1 MARKTFISYKH
12 SESQWLRDEI
22 IKKMGDDATFYQGE
36 TSDSPDLT
44 DTSTENIKEKLKDM
58 MYSTSVTIVIISPNL
73 IDSNWIDWEISYTF
87 KEIKRGDKTSRSNGL
102 VGVIKKI
109 NGNYDWIFNTG
120 VKPDGCGYRTTDKS
134 KLYSIINENRYNRE
148 GDEKYACIDCK
159 IFDHLE
165 GSYMSLIKEDEF
177 LGNINGYIEN
187 AYDKSQNL
195 EDFDLTKE
203 IS

>member
-22 IKKMGDDATFYQGE
+22 IKKMGNDATYYQGE

-44 DTSTENIKEKLKDM
+44 DTSTENIKENLKDM
-58 MYSTSVTIVIISPNL
+58 MYSTSVTIVIISPNMVQ
-73 IDSNWIDWEISYTF
+73 SNWIDWEISYTL
-87 KEIKRGDKTSRSNGL
+87 KEVKRGDKTSHSNGL

-109 NGNYDWIFNTG
+109 NGNYDWIFNSG
-120 VKPDGCGYRTTDKS
+120 IKPDGCGYRTTDNS
-134 KLYSIINENRYNRE
+134 KLYQIIYQNRYNKIGE
-148 GDEKYACIDCK
+148 DKYACADCK

-177 LGNINGYIEN
+177 MSNIKVYVEN
-187 AYDKSQNL
+187 AYTKSQNL
-195 EDFDLTKE
+195 VEFDLTKE
-203 IS
+203 IN